1 MKDIADEKGFMLVEI
16 IMGISIVAV
25 MLLSLIDAYFG
36 AVNTIYKAAQNQEAV
51 NIAQKH
57 AEEILNMED
66 DLLISTYTGYE
77 NEEGDYN
84 VCVELETESENSNGD
99 VCIEEIKKDVLV
111 EIVDDAVLINGFEMA
126 AQNNI
131 EITIEK
137 SKNILVQPYGINLEG
152 GDSGVVA
159 IWQKAS
165 ADIERVC
172 VKNRS
177 EFDVYVYHFTNPIE
191 NFNEIEIK
199 GQNVYIQENMGD
211 LKNGSR
217 LLRADIRVY
226 CRDDLEAEI
235 VTYRNVRD

>member
-1 MKDIADEKGFMLVEI
+1 MKDIVDEKGFILVEI

-25 MLLSLIDAYFG
+25 MLVSLIDAYYG
-36 AVNTIYKAAQNQEAV
+36 SINTIYKAAQNQEAV

-66 DLLISTYTGYE
+66 NLLISTYTGYE
-77 NEEGDYN
+77 NEEGSYK
-84 VCVELETESENSNGD
+84 VCVELKTASENSKGD
-99 VCIEEIKKDVLV
+99 VCIEEIKKDILI
-111 EIVDDAVLINGFEMA
+111 EIVDDAVLIDGFEMA
-126 AQNNI
+126 VQNNI

-137 SKNILVQPYGINLEG
+137 SKNILVQPYGINIEG
-152 GDSGVVA
+152 EDSGVVA
-159 IWQKAS
+159 IWQKGS
-165 ADIERVC
+165 AEIEKIC
-172 VKNRS
+172 VKNHS
-177 EFDVYVYHFTNPIE
+177 KFDIYVYHFTNPIE
-191 NFNEIEIK
+191 NLNEIEIE

-211 LKNGSR
+211 FKNESR